1 MDSAYF
7 FFRACRCRSVR
18 YCIAQVSTAGRRCL
32 LEVVGLDEG
41 LEHRLPKAVLVVD
54 GQDEALGLGGRC
66 LDGLLASLRAG
77 DGQEAERRFR
87 SAKARLPC
95 SVEELDAPI
104 AAEGWAFGRLVYADG
119 GRSEPGW
126 YPPAFAR

>member
-1 MDSAYF
+1 MQSAEF
-7 FFRACRCRSVR
+7 AARPVAS
-18 YCIAQVSTAGRRCL
+18 AEMA
-32 LEVVGLDEG
+32 D
-41 LEHRLPKAVLVVD
+41 LPPPPPQRPVPVPYKTCVAAFD
-54 GQDEALGLGGRC
+54 P
-66 LDGLLASLRAG
+66 
-77 DGQEAERRFR
+77 AEYGAEYLTL
-87 SAKARLPC
+87 SEKD